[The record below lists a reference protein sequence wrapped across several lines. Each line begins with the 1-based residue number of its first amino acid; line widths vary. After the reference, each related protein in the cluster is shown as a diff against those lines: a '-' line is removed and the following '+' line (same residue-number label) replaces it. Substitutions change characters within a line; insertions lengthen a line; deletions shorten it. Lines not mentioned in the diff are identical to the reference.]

1 MVPKHLAIIMD
12 GNRRWA
18 RAHALDIALGHN
30 EGALNLRR
38 ICKAAANSYIS
49 YLTVFA
55 FSSENWKRSAKE
67 IDALMGLMRR
77 FLMQETDELMAENVQ
92 LKIIGDRSVFADDL
106 KQLFDMVEQK
116 TSRNTGLVLTIA
128 VNYGGRHDI
137 AQAVVALSSQLSK
150 GFEIS
155 EDRAVTA
162 VKSHLMTQDLPDVD
176 MLIRTGGEKRI
187 SNFLLWDISYAELY
201 FSDKLWPDFTE
212 DDLADALDD
221 YASRNRRFGGDS
233 ILRTVGP

>member
-30 EGALNLRR
+30 EGALNLKR

-137 AQAVVALSSQLSK
+137 AQAVVALSRQLSK

-155 EDRAVTA
+155 EGRAVTA

-233 ILRTVGP
+233 ILRTVG

>member
-30 EGALNLRR
+30 EGALNLKR

-55 FSSENWKRSAKE
+55 FSSENWKRSTKE

-137 AQAVVALSSQLSK
+137 AQAVVALSRQLSK

-176 MLIRTGGEKRI
+176 MLIRTGGEKLI

-233 ILRTVGP
+233 ILRTVG

>member
-30 EGALNLRR
+30 EGALNLKR
-38 ICKAAANSYIS
+38 ICKAAANSYIR

-137 AQAVVALSSQLSK
+137 AQAVVALSRQLSK

-233 ILRTVGP
+233 ILRTVG

>member
-30 EGALNLRR
+30 EGALNLKR

-137 AQAVVALSSQLSK
+137 AQAVVALSRQLSK

-176 MLIRTGGEKRI
+176 MLVRTGGEKRI

-233 ILRTVGP
+233 ILRTVG

>member
-30 EGALNLRR
+30 EGALNLKR

-77 FLMQETDELMAENVQ
+77 FLMQETDELMAENVR

-233 ILRTVGP
+233 ILRTVG